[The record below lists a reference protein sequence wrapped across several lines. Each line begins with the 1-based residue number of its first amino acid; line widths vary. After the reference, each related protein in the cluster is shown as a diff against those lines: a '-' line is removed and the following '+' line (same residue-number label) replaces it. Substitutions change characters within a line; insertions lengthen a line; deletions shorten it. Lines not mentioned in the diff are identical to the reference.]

1 MSDQDIAL
9 CAVTALTVCSVA
21 RLTGGLL
28 ADRKW
33 RESPGIALLILAV
46 GLVCGVWAA
55 IGWAWLLSGGVVS

>member
-1 MSDQDIAL
+1 
-9 CAVTALTVCSVA
+9 VA
-21 RLTGGLL
+21 GLTGGLL